1 MNIASNQLGGLS
13 KPHLES
19 ARQEISRF
27 FEKELALLA
36 EERHDRAERLGIGQ
50 ALLRAADTRPS

>member
-1 MNIASNQLGGLS
+1 MNLDSSRFRGLS
-13 KPHLES
+13 KPHLDL

-36 EERHDRAERLGIGQ
+36 EERHDRAERLGIDR
-50 ALLRAADTRPS
+50 ALLRADTLPS

>member
-1 MNIASNQLGGLS
+1 MNLDSSRFRGLS
-13 KPHLES
+13 KPHLDL

-36 EERHDRAERLGIGQ
+36 EERLDRAERLGIDR
-50 ALLRAADTRPS
+50 ALLRVDTQPS